1 MKKLFL
7 FIEVLMFSLFAFAT
21 MHKKIAALI
30 FLILAISLFLAI
42 EFILK

>member
-1 MKKLFL
+1 MEKLFL
-7 FIEVLMFSLFAFAT
+7 LGEVLIFSLFAFVT
-21 MHKKIAALI
+21 MHKKIAAFI